1 MNYDFSIPDDILEAF
16 SQDMKNKKPLIV
28 LIFGPGSSGGDI
40 YKKREEIRDKIREL
54 GHIAYFGE
62 EYCTP
67 EKLVANGLNLEVAE
81 YLLAKKCDYIICL
94 MASPG
99 SIGEVH
105 DFAKYPEIATK
116 MMICIDKQHSEGY
129 SALGTLRIFQG
140 YNGKIDWFEYPKDII
155 ECHLKTRVVYQIESV
170 AQRIQYEIATGRLS

>member
-1 MNYDFSIPDDILEAF
+1 MNSDYLIPDDILDAF
-16 SQDMKNKKPLIV
+16 SQDMKNKKPLNV
-28 LIFGPGSSGGDI
+28 LILGPGSLGGDI
-40 YKKREEIRDKIREL
+40 YKKREEIRDQIREL
-54 GHIAYFGE
+54 GHFAYFAE

-67 EKLVANGLNLEVAE
+67 EKLAANGLNLTVAE

-105 DFAKYPEIATK
+105 DFAKNQEIAIK
-116 MMICIDKQHSEGY
+116 MMICIDSHHSEGY
-129 SALGTLRIFQG
+129 SAHGTLRIFQG

-170 AQRIQYEIATGRLS
+170 AQRIQWEIATSRSS

>member
-1 MNYDFSIPDDILEAF
+1 MNSDFSIPYDILEAF
-16 SQDMKNKKPLIV
+16 NQDMKNKKPLNI

-40 YKKREEIRDKIREL
+40 YNKREEIRDQINER
-54 GHIAYFGE
+54 GHNAYFGE

-67 EKLVANGLNLEVAE
+67 GKLEANGLNLTVAE
-81 YLLAKKCDYIICL
+81 YLLAKKCDYIICI

-105 DFAKYPEIATK
+105 DFAKDQEIAIK
-116 MMICIDKQHSEGY
+116 MMICIDSHHSDGY
-129 SALGTLRIFQG
+129 SAHGTLRIFEG

-170 AQRIQYEIATGRLS
+170 AQRIQYEIATGRSS

>member
-1 MNYDFSIPDDILEAF
+1 MNSDFSIPDDILDAF
-16 SQDMKNKKPLIV
+16 SQDMKNKKPLNV
-28 LIFGPGSSGGDI
+28 LIFGPGSLGGDI
-40 YKKREEIRDKIREL
+40 FQKREQIRDKIREL

-67 EKLVANGLNLEVAE
+67 EKLAANGLNLTVAE

-105 DFAKYPEIATK
+105 DFAKDQEIAIK
-116 MMICIDKQHSEGY
+116 MMICIDKNHCEGY
-129 SALGTLRIFQG
+129 SAHGTLRIFQG

-170 AQRIQYEIATGRLS
+170 AQKIQYEIATGRSS

>member
-1 MNYDFSIPDDILEAF
+1 MNSDYLIPDDILDAF
-16 SQDMKNKKPLIV
+16 SQDMKNKKPLNV
-28 LIFGPGSSGGDI
+28 LILGPGSLGGDI
-40 YKKREEIRDKIREL
+40 YKKREEIRDQIIEL
-54 GHIAYFGE
+54 GHFAYFAE

-67 EKLVANGLNLEVAE
+67 EKLAANGLNLTVAE

-105 DFAKYPEIATK
+105 DFAKNQEIAIK
-116 MMICIDKQHSEGY
+116 MMICIDSHHSEGY
-129 SALGTLRIFQG
+129 SAHGTLRIFQG

-170 AQRIQYEIATGRLS
+170 AQRIQWEIATSRSS